1 MIGPIQRLYGSFLV
15 VSCVLAS
22 VGFRFFGEGFFKPRA
37 MSANSKNLPLFGGP
51 SRRLSQARSPAGPL
65 RLYLGEIQRPSGEDF
80 PFLPLFGI
88 HYHPNQSTWKKDNHG
103 AGSMYWR

>member
-1 MIGPIQRLYGSFLV
+1 MIGPIQRIYGSFLV

-65 RLYLGEIQRPSGEDF
+65 RLYLGEIQRPSAEDF
-80 PFLPLFGI
+80 SFLPFFGI
-88 HYHPNQSTWKKDNHG
+88 HYHPKPEHLEKG
-103 AGSMYWR
+103 